1 MPADWQLPPG
11 VSRGLWE
18 YIHDRDLARRYDAEL
33 ADSPLLR
40 HDLAFA
46 REHLPQSGRIV
57 DLGCGT
63 GRLAIPL
70 AQAGF
75 GVVAVDLSDEML
87 AIVGEKARVAG
98 VSVDRVK
105 ANLVD
110 LSCFADHSFD
120 AAACLFQTLGMIAG
134 ADARRRVLHHIQRII
149 RPGGALVLHVHNR
162 WFHAG
167 TNFGR
172 RLLLRDWWQTFR
184 GRQEAGDSMMP
195 PHRGIAAMPMHL
207 FTRREIT
214 AMLLAAGFTIREIRP
229 VSLAADGRLRHP
241 WFLGPVRTYGYL
253 IAATTSV
260 LRR

>member
-1 MPADWQLPPG
+1 MTSAHVDT
-11 VSRGLWE
+11 
-18 YIHDRDLARRYDAEL
+18 
-33 ADSPLLR
+33 
-40 HDLAFA
+40 FA

-120 AAACLFQTLGMIAG
+120 AAACLFQTLG
-134 ADARRRVLHHIQRII
+134 
-149 RPGGALVLHVHNR
+149 N
-162 WFHAG
+162 
-167 TNFGR
+167 
-172 RLLLRDWWQTFR
+172 
-184 GRQEAGDSMMP
+184 GD
-195 PHRGIAAMPMHL
+195 
-207 FTRREIT
+207 
-214 AMLLAAGFTIREIRP
+214 
-229 VSLAADGRLRHP
+229 
-241 WFLGPVRTYGYL
+241 
-253 IAATTSV
+253 
-260 LRR
+260 